1 MVGKNVTGT
10 NDHQPRARFEGQ
22 TAAWIFKLQH
32 GCKAKT
38 STLKLFQTAEDAA
51 EIWNDSKK
59 QSEPSRGARS
69 VRRSEAAGPIPSF
82 EPRRPFARPIVS
94 GHEFKAESVRCRSL
108 IIQVG
113 YETFHPM
120 PRYLMRVGSE

>member
-59 QSEPSRGARS
+59 QSEPALARS
-69 VRRSEAAGPIPSF
+69 VRRSEATGPIPSF

-113 YETFHPM
+113 YETFAFKR
-120 PRYLMRVGSE
+120 RYLIGVEGKR